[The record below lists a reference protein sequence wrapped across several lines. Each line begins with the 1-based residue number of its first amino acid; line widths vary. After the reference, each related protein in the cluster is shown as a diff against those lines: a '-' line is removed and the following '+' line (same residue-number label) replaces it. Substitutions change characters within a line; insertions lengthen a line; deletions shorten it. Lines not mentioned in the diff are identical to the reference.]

1 MSGRKSRSIRTR
13 SQKKR
18 VNSRRRYRAT
28 IFEGGEQPDDAEL
41 QSVQRISI
49 GGQQIG
55 DDGMRRFADAVAKGT
70 SLPNLTWLGLS
81 QTKIGDEGME
91 AFASAVTSKTSPLP
105 NLQELYLDGN
115 PIGDRGMEAFAS
127 ASGSL
132 SSLKKL
138 SLQWNKIGDDGMKA
152 FADAVKG
159 GSLPNLTEL
168 ELAGTRIGDEGMKA
182 FASAIITSDSG
193 SPPLPKLWEL
203 RLEANNKIGDVG
215 MKAFADAIRSGSLP
229 KVKRIWVDG
238 YDLTKDYEVEM
249 WRCELF
255 ENNCKHPQLQAA
267 CDARGIGLYINR

>member
-1 MSGRKSRSIRTR
+1 MPSNRSHKLNASRRSTRRSSKNRSKSPRRSPLRMSGRKSRSIRTR

-55 DDGMRRFADAVAKGT
+55 DDGMRRFADVAKGT

-159 GSLPNLTEL
+159 GSLP
-168 ELAGTRIGDEGMKA
+168 
-182 FASAIITSDSG
+182 
-193 SPPLPKLWEL
+193 
-203 RLEANNKIGDVG
+203 
-215 MKAFADAIRSGSLP
+215 

-255 ENNCKHPQLQAA
+255 ENNCTHPQLQAE